1 MTGSELNAAR
11 DLVKAIRA
19 GESDLATL
27 RLTATK
33 LVPIRDGMPKAE
45 RQESRVEEIALMII
59 EGERE
64 LAQMK
69 ERLVEVT
76 GELARKLSRIA
87 LTPQE
92 RRVIFLRY
100 VACSNFRD
108 IAFEM
113 DLSDARV
120 YFIHATARDKIVPPL
135 IDTDTTIS
143 CH

>member
-1 MTGSELNAAR
+1 MTERELNAAR
-11 DLVKAIRA
+11 DLTKAIRA
-19 GESDLATL
+19 VESDLETF
-27 RLTATK
+27 RLSATK
-33 LVPIRDGMPKAE
+33 LVPLRDGMPKSQN
-45 RQESRVEEIALMII
+45 QESRVEELALLII

-64 LAQMK
+64 LTQLK
-69 ERLVEVT
+69 ERLIEVT
-76 GELARKLSRIA
+76 GELARKLSREA

-100 VACSNFRD
+100 VACENFRD

-120 YFIHATARDKIVPPL
+120 YFIHSTARDKIVDGL
-135 IDTDTTIS
+135 TNVDTTES